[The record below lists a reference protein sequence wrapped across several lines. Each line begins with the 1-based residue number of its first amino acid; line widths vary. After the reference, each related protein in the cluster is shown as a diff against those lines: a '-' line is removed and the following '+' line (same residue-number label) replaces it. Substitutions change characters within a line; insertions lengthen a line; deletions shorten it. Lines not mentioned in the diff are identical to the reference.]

1 MGLCIQV
8 GTALHAH
15 GAGTPVQARR
25 CLQHACYCSAA
36 CATYERSF
44 TACPHV
50 FPPTHAKKDGD
61 SMTLEW
67 GVISTTNGKLTYTP
81 WKKDATKPSFT
92 FMVRL
97 VPTG

>member
-1 MGLCIQV
+1 
-8 GTALHAH
+8 
-15 GAGTPVQARR
+15 
-25 CLQHACYCSAA
+25 
-36 CATYERSF
+36 
-44 TACPHV
+44 
-50 FPPTHAKKDGD
+50 
-61 SMTLEW
+61 MTLEW